1 MKKWILGLLILLVGL
16 FGLLTFFLFFKKD
29 EVPPKIEVVL
39 KDPLVLEFSDEK
51 KVSDYILS
59 INGKIVDD
67 YVIDST
73 KLGPKKVSFRFIND
87 EQKEVSYEFNLDV
100 VDTKPPVI
108 WLSGKYSVLVG
119 SDESFKDR
127 ILCGDNYDSNPTCV
141 IEGDYDLNK
150 VGEYPLVFRATD
162 SSGNE
167 QVENFTLYV
176 KESSNPSLST
186 KTYYSDI
193 LAKHKNEHTKIGLDV
208 SSWQDDIDF
217 SKIKEAGVEFM
228 MIRIG
233 GTKGTNGEYFMDSKF
248 LRNIELAKQYGIDV
262 GIYFYSYANSVEHA
276 RKDAKWIV
284 EQIKN
289 YKIDLPIAFDWEEW
303 SYFNNYH
310 MSFYELTNMA
320 NAFIEEVE
328 NAGYEGMLY
337 SSKLYLE
344 EVWLPIKNKV
354 WLAHYTDQ
362 TDYQGKYQI
371 WQLCSD
377 GIIDGID
384 GFVDIN
390 VMYTD

>member
-1 MKKWILGLLILLVGL
+1 MKKWILGISIFVLVSGL
-16 FGLLTFFLFFKKD
+16 SFFFFFKK
-29 EVPPKIEVVL
+29 EAKPPKIEVVL
-39 KDPLVLEFSDEK
+39 KEPLVLEFSEEK
-51 KVSDYILS
+51 RVSDYIVS
-59 INGKIVDD
+59 MNGKIVDD
-67 YVIDST
+67 FIIDST
-73 KLGPKKVSFRFIND
+73 KLGEKKVSFRFIN
-87 EQKEVSYEFNLDV
+87 EENREVPYEFSLEV

-108 WLSGKYSVLVG
+108 WLSGRYRVLVG

-141 IEGDYDLNK
+141 IEGTYDLNT

-176 KESSNPSLST
+176 QESSTPVEQT
-186 KTYYSDI
+186 KTYFSDVV
-193 LAKHKNEHTKIGLDV
+193 ATHKNEHTKIGLDV
-208 SSWQDDIDF
+208 SSWQEKIDF

-233 GTKGTNGEYFMDSKF
+233 GTKGTNGEYFMDSQF
-248 LRNIELAKQYGIDV
+248 VSNLEQAKKYGIEV
-262 GIYFYSYANSVEHA
+262 GLYFYSYANSVEHA
-276 RKDAKWIV
+276 RRDARWIV
-284 EQIKN
+284 EQMKD
-289 YKIDLPIAFDWEEW
+289 YDLDLPIAFDWEEW

-310 MSFYELTNMA
+310 MSFFELTNMA
-320 NAFIEEVE
+320 KAFIEEVE
-328 NAGYEGMLY
+328 KAGYEGMLY

-344 EVWLPIKNKV
+344 EVWLPMKSKV

-362 TDYQGKYQI
+362 TDYQGKYQL

-390 VMYTD
+390 VMYMD